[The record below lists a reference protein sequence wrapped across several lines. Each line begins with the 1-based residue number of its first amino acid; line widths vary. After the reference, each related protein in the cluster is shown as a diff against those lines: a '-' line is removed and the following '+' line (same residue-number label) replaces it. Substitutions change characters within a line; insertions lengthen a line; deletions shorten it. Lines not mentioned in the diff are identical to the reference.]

1 MMIIKIINPQYLMFK
16 YKYMT
21 KVDTLLPKK
30 LSKNDAS
37 YKTVVD
43 LNNALDVA
51 KEQNIK
57 NIALTG
63 PFGSGKSSVL
73 FTLMKDFDT
82 EEREYLPISLATLQA
97 NDEHG
102 VEDGSINNLDSETKR
117 IENLNRKIEYS
128 ILQQLIYRETAS
140 TVPNSRFRRI
150 IHFPHNLLCQYAGG
164 MVITIL
170 AMIILFEPIW
180 LRVDSLYQL
189 FNFGNL
195 WNTAFD
201 CIAVLWLLYALFYLF
216 RYILRSYGNSKLN
229 KLNLKDGE
237 IELVEDNSI
246 FNKHLDEILYFFQ
259 VTKYNVVI
267 IEDLDRFGT
276 SNIFLKLRELNQ
288 LVNESKIVGR
298 HITFVYAIK
307 DDVFKDE
314 ERTKFFDYIT
324 TVIPVINPSNS
335 KDKLK
340 ELLISKGFEE
350 NEIPDEDLSEMAFF
364 IQDMRI
370 LTNIVNEY
378 KQYREKLCTGQAQ
391 KLNLTKLLAMIVY
404 KNYYPQDF
412 AQLHRR
418 EGKVYSCISKKRQF
432 VEDAIKGI
440 KKRSEEIQKEE
451 EAYFNEK
458 HIKIEELRLLL
469 LYRIKNATNNR
480 MYRICLGDKCC
491 VLEDIAKDSGLFDK
505 LITQSSIRYEY
516 YDYYDRISTKSAS
529 IDLKTIDK
537 DTNYLDRITLL
548 KKEPSKFQVQYQKTK
563 NEQQAVKSLRLKD
576 IISQYNLSESELY
589 QSIQLTPMQDVFLRR
604 GYIDEEYYDYIS
616 YFYEG
621 MVSQSD
627 RELLLNIKR
636 QICQPND
643 YHIDKIEN
651 FVKELNGYMF
661 EHRSI
666 LNIDLLDYIANTHEQ
681 KENFD
686 HFMKHLENENP
697 QLDFLVDYYTYGKCN
712 RTVFEHI
719 VKWNKTKAWEI
730 MCVNSPAIKKETLT
744 EAFLKYCGEL
754 EPCTQAWVNSN
765 YTFLTNRVDSIGLD
779 RCLEIACE
787 SVFESIQ
794 ANNDDILDC
803 VIESNSYTLS
813 IDNLVVIVH
822 RLLPSDSTL
831 NTDTL
836 NYTRIIATQN
846 NRVINNVNS
855 NIGEVI
861 KLLHDKEKDE
871 STESIL
877 YILNN
882 VNIETLTK
890 ELYLKGQ
897 HNQIA
902 NFDGIIDSSLYTLA
916 IKDYLVAP
924 TWDNVMTY
932 YNHCKNVTEEL
943 VNYMEHYVSELA
955 AITIREQDPANDLF
969 EELLAK
975 NILSISTY
983 KSFATTF
990 TTVFDYSCKDL
1001 KTLENERLRIL
1012 INKEKLAFNQDVLS
1026 VINDTSA
1033 LCHYIEHFYP
1043 QFRSHCTWSF
1053 NWTEELAILVIN
1065 KEIGFSDSSLEVVN
1079 AIPKSFRIQ
1088 PKLANKLATIYLRRD
1103 DAIDED
1109 EDVSMAIISHCN
1121 DERNSVQLAL
1131 RYMKL
1136 SNGNFDKIE
1145 KALCAI
1151 GHKYEILTDK
1161 SKRPSLEGKHY
1172 QLELL
1177 NYLKGLG
1184 YIASFKKE
1192 IKEKNTVYRVY
1203 PTKNKE

>member
-1 MMIIKIINPQYLMFK
+1 MMIIKIIDSQYIMFK

-21 KVDTLLPKK
+21 KIDTLLPKK

-73 FTLMKDFDT
+73 FTLMKDFNT

-102 VEDGSINNLDSETKR
+102 GDDGSINNLDSETKR

-150 IHFPHNLLCQYAGG
+150 IHLPHKLLCQYAGG

-180 LRVDSLYQL
+180 LRVESLYQL
-189 FNFGNL
+189 FNLGNL
-195 WNTAFD
+195 WNTVFD
-201 CIAVLWLLYALFYLF
+201 CVAALWLLYALFYLF
-216 RYILRSYGNSKLN
+216 RYILKSYGNSKLN

-378 KQYREKLCTGQAQ
+378 KQYREKLCIGQAQ

-432 VEDAIKGI
+432 AEDAIKVI
-440 KKRSEEIQKEE
+440 KKRKEEIQKEE
-451 EAYFNEK
+451 EAALNEK
-458 HIKIEELRLLL
+458 HIKIEELRLLF
-469 LYRIKNATNNR
+469 LYRIKTAIDNR
-480 MYRICLGDKCC
+480 IYRIQVGDNFYT
-491 VLEDIAKDSGLFDK
+491 LEEISKKNQLFIK
-505 LITQSSIRYEY
+505 LIAQTSIRYEY
-516 YDYYDRISTKSAS
+516 FYGYGSTYQNSDTININK
-529 IDLKTIDK
+529 IDK
-537 DTNYLDRITLL
+537 DTNYLSRINLL
-548 KKEPSKFQVQYQKTK
+548 ENDSSSFK
-563 NEQQAVKSLRLKD
+563 NECQKITNELIAVKALRLKD
-576 IISQYNLSESELY
+576 IISKYNLSESELY

-636 QICQPND
+636 QICQPYD
-643 YHIDKIEN
+643 FHVDKIEN
-651 FVKELNGYMF
+651 FVKELKPYMF
-661 EHRSI
+661 EHWSI

-681 KENFD
+681 RENFD

-730 MCVNSPAIKKETLT
+730 MCVNSPVNKKDTLT
-744 EAFLKYCGEL
+744 EGFIKYCGEL

-765 YTFLTNRVDSIGLD
+765 YTFLTNRVNSIGLD
-779 RCLEIACE
+779 RCLEIACV

-794 ANNDDILDC
+794 ADNDDILDC
-803 VIESNSYTLS
+803 VIENNSYTLS

-822 RLLPSDSTL
+822 RLLPSDSIL

-836 NYTRIIATQN
+836 NYTRILATQN

-855 NIGEVI
+855 NIEEVI

-882 VNIETLTK
+882 DNIETLTK

-932 YNHCKNVTEEL
+932 YNYCKNVTEEL

-955 AITIREQDPANDLF
+955 AITIREQDPANELF
-969 EELLAK
+969 EDLLAK

-983 KSFATTF
+983 KAFASTF

-1001 KTLENERLRIL
+1001 KNLDKERLEFL
-1012 INKEKLAFNQDVLS
+1012 ISKDKLLFNQEVLG

-1043 QFRSHCTWSF
+1043 RFRSHFNWSY
-1053 NWTEELAILVIN
+1053 NWTEELAILVLQ
-1065 KEIGFSDSSLEVVN
+1065 KEENLPDSSLEVVN
-1079 AIPKSFRIQ
+1079 AIPTSLRIK
-1088 PKLANKLATIYLRRD
+1088 PKLANKLAAIYLKNE

-1109 EDVSMAIISHCN
+1109 EEISMAIINNCN
-1121 DERNSVQLAL
+1121 DERNSVQLAI

-1136 SNGNFDKIE
+1136 SNGDFGKIE
-1145 KALCAI
+1145 KALCAL
-1151 GHKYEILTDK
+1151 GHKYEILADK
-1161 SKRPSLEGKHY
+1161 SKRPSFEGKHY

-1177 NYLKGLG
+1177 DYLKGLG